1 MVIDSSST
9 RSSFVTSYHQTHQ
22 SLVITFCCE
31 LVRFRHIL
39 LICGVRLCYLID
51 NDRFCCLHLLS
62 LIIIRHIGF
71 VITAYLVNL
80 NVIFIGWGWL
90 NSDVHAVLFVNEG
103 NSPSHLIK
111 VHYSSWKHSFFM
123 ISFHQISQN

>member
-22 SLVITFCCE
+22 SPVITLFYV
-31 LVRFRHIL
+31 LVRFKRVL
-39 LICGVRLCYLID
+39 LMCGVRHCCLIG
-51 NDRFCCLHLLS
+51 NVHLCCLHLLS

-71 VITAYLVNL
+71 VNTAYLVNL
-80 NVIFIGWGWL
+80 NVLFIGWGWL

-111 VHYSSWKHSFFM
+111 VDYSSWRHSFFM